1 MRTSILVTLIH
12 TVTILFFTSCRSYHV
27 SLTYTPPLKG
37 TPATSDSSLLRVGRV
52 NDSREI
58 QGTQIGTIRNEFGI
72 PIKSLHAKRPVA
84 QIAHNAFT
92 YALKLR
98 NRSPGN
104 KPKYTISADIL
115 ELWCHQYA
123 TLSADCRVRINA
135 YQTKTKQLVFSR
147 EYQANRS
154 DQTLK
159 VTYWSNVEDLAA
171 VMSETLQSVVDSAL
185 DDPDFQQIV
194 R

>member
-1 MRTSILVTLIH
+1 MRTSILITLIQI
-12 TVTILFFTSCRSYHV
+12 VTILLFTSCRSYHV
-27 SLTYTPPLKG
+27 SLTYTPPLTGK
-37 TPATSDSSLLRVGRV
+37 PAKPDSSLLRVGRI
-52 NDSREI
+52 NDSRKI

-98 NRSPGN
+98 NRSPAN
-104 KPKYTISADIL
+104 KPKYSISADIL

-123 TLSADCRVRINA
+123 TLSADCRVRINV

-147 EYQANRS
+147 EYSANRTG
-154 DQTLK
+154 QTLN

-171 VMSETLQSVVDSAL
+171 VMSETLQTVVDNAL
-185 DDPDFQQIV
+185 GDPEFQRIV